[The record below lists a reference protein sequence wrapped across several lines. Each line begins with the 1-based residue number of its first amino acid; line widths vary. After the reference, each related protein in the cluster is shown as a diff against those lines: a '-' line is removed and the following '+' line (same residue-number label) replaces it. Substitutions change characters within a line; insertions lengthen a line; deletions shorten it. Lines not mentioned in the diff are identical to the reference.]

1 MTKLTAFACVVIA
14 CGGSPAPKPTTATPT
29 KPAAKSSGGATNEL
43 YDRLGGQRAIVA
55 VVDDFIARVADDARI
70 KIRFSNTDI
79 PKLKMLLVEFVCMA
93 TGGPC
98 KYTGLDMETSHAGM
112 ELVDEEFTAL
122 VEDLAA
128 TLDKFKVPAKEK
140 GELLG
145 ALGPLQPR
153 IVTPSSRLHP
163 VSEAALARATA
174 VLPKVIDPAAHQLM
188 EAAIVAARRG
198 QRNWADQL
206 FGRVELAVGADVV
219 AAAAPTFREGAP
231 RRIDTPITQMA
242 KD

>member
-14 CGGSPAPKPTTATPT
+14 CGGSPAPKTTTATTT

-55 VVDDFIARVADDARI
+55 VVDDFIGRVAADSRI
-70 KIRFSNTDI
+70 NLRFSNTDI
-79 PKLKMLLVEFVCMA
+79 PKLKLLLVEFVCMA

-98 KYTGLDMETSHAGM
+98 KYTGRDMETSHAGM

-145 ALGPLQPR
+145 ALGPLQPS
-153 IVTPSSRLHP
+153 IVTPKDRLRP
-163 VSEAALARATA
+163 SSEA
-174 VLPKVIDPAAHQLM
+174 QLCK
-188 EAAIVAARRG
+188 A
-198 QRNWADQL
+198 
-206 FGRVELAVGADVV
+206 
-219 AAAAPTFREGAP
+219 
-231 RRIDTPITQMA
+231 MA
-242 KD
+242 SLG